1 MEGLWNKLSGS
12 ESAAIVD
19 NMTTGVRIV
28 LPPLQPEPRPWFL
41 AAGHIPEPPVPFF
54 GNRTTRLSSFWI

>member
-19 NMTTGVRIV
+19 NMTTGVRS
-28 LPPLQPEPRPWFL
+28 LPSISLQPEPL
-41 AAGHIPEPPVPFF
+41 A
-54 GNRTTRLSSFWI
+54 LFWAC

>member
-19 NMTTGVRIV
+19 NMTTGVRI
-28 LPPLQPEPRPWFL
+28 LPLQPEPRDGFHKGTLTRSFSP
-41 AAGHIPEPPVPFF
+41 AG
-54 GNRTTRLSSFWI
+54 